1 MTDSASTAYLRLTK
15 EKNAQK
21 INDCLNQI
29 GPCDLADEIKE
40 HLAFGN
46 IRAAMTLINDFEDGI
61 SKTSVKAD
69 DCVARYSY
77 VYVM

>member
-1 MTDSASTAYLRLTK
+1 MADSASIAYLRLTR

-29 GPCDLADEIKE
+29 GSCDLADGIKE

-61 SKTSVKAD
+61 KQ
-69 DCVARYSY
+69 
-77 VYVM
+77 